1 MGKKCPFSEYL
12 FDMKKIIRL
21 TESDLVRL
29 VEKVI
34 KEQSTTMTSD
44 MLNSPKGQHTK
55 QFKQVFNKLYKTNFQ
70 IDGNWKDK
78 TYNETMSRYV
88 KDKGLPVYV
97 CKKGD
102 GYCSDDQEGEVGT
115 DEQNTKKLFDF
126 LRADL
131 SGGGSG
137 PKDVKVF
144 QDWLDRYYPTWLKG
158 GKLNKGKGYGTFG
171 PNTKLAWT
179 KYKSQYKEV

>member
-1 MGKKCPFSEYL
+1 
-12 FDMKKIIRL
+12 MKKIVRL
-21 TESDLVRL
+21 TESDLTRL
-29 VEKVI
+29 VKRII
-34 KEQSTTMTSD
+34 KEQSYTFTPE
-44 MLNSPKGQHTK
+44 MLNSPKGKITK
-55 QFKQVFNKLYKTNFQ
+55 QFKQVFNKLYKTNFPL
-70 IDGNWKDK
+70 DGNWKAK
-78 TYNETMSRYV
+78 GYNEAMSRYI
-88 KDKGLPVYV
+88 KDKGIPVYV

-102 GYCSDDQEGEVGT
+102 GYCPDEDEGEVTVNGN
-115 DEQNTKKLFDF
+115 DDTKRLFDAM
-126 LRADL
+126 RADL
-131 SGGGSG
+131 SGGGGG